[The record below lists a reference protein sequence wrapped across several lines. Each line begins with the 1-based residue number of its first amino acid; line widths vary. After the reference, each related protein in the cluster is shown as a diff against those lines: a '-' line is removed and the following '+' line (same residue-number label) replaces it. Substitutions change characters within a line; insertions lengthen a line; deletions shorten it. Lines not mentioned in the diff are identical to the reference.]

1 MAVISLLTDF
11 GTDDEYVGLVKAV
24 IYGIAPGADVVDLCH
39 RIEPQDVAGAAF
51 LISSAWRY
59 FPENS
64 VHLVIIDP
72 GVGTD
77 RAIIAVKSAGHIF
90 LAPDNGVLTRIFDR
104 DPAVRIV
111 RVENRAFFRAQ
122 VSRTFHGRDIFAP
135 VGAHLLRGISMD
147 QLGPAAPAGS
157 LRRIEAAA
165 RRSDERGEIVG
176 AVVWVDRFGNLI
188 TDIEVNEAN
197 RIRGEEEGL
206 PLQVHIA
213 GRILTGLCRSYGDV
227 EPGEALVVVG
237 SRGTLEIAVNC
248 GSASAKLGC
257 GRGDP
262 VRIRYGKAGRW
273 DGFDKTPVMG

>member
-24 IYGIAPGADVVDLCH
+24 IYGIVPGADVVDLCH
-39 RIEPQDVAGAAF
+39 RIAPQDVAGAAF

-59 FPENS
+59 FPEDS
-64 VHLVIIDP
+64 VHLVVVDP

-77 RAIIAVKSAGHIF
+77 RAIIAVKSAGHTF
-90 LAPDNGVLTRIFDR
+90 VAPDNGVLTLIFEK
-104 DPAVRIV
+104 DPEARIV
-111 RVENRAFFRAQ
+111 RVENQAFFRGK
-122 VSRTFHGRDIFAP
+122 VSPTFHGRDIFAP

-147 QLGPAAPAGS
+147 QLGPEVAAGS
-157 LRRIEAAA
+157 LRRIEVAA
-165 RRSDERGEIVG
+165 RGIDAHGQIVG

-188 TDIEVNEAN
+188 TDIEVDEVE
-197 RIRGEEEGL
+197 RIRGEQDGP

-213 GRILTGLCRSYGDV
+213 GRILTGVCRSYGDV
-227 EPGEALVVVG
+227 EPGGALVVVG

-257 GRGDP
+257 VRGEP
-262 VRIRYGKAGRW
+262 VRVRYAKAAR
-273 DGFDKTPVMG
+273 